1 MDNNKPAQGLQVRL
15 VGLTDPYKGHVF
27 VIDKE
32 EFIIGRTSS
41 CDLSM
46 SQSTISGRHAKIQ
59 KVGDHYEISDLQ
71 STNGTFLNG
80 LKVERKHLRSE
91 DKVKFDQFEFQ
102 FIDPADVGRTMIS
115 RPATADDIAKTMAR
129 DRAPLEAARP
139 QPVPAAAKKGSLLA
153 GVIVGLLVSFLIG
166 LVGNAVVVLLTTQ
179 QVGFSAQNFG
189 ALLKSIAFSYPVAHI
204 PQIWLKQNWSDWHT
218 IVSIGLIAL
227 AVLVGGILV
236 QAIGKRARAA
246 SALVFSLFYVIVAVL
261 LQFIILKFSIQSLP
275 VVYPSLGQRLTAWPN
290 FALAAGLFFAVVL
303 ILSFIGT
310 LFAKKS

>member
-1 MDNNKPAQGLQVRL
+1 MDNNKPGQAPQVRL
-15 VGLTDPYKGHVF
+15 VGLTDPYKGQVF

-32 EFIIGRTSS
+32 DFIIGRTSI

-115 RPATADDIAKTMAR
+115 RPAPDEIAKTMAR
-129 DRAPLEAARP
+129 DRAPLPATHLHPALAA
-139 QPVPAAAKKGSLLA
+139 VKKGSLLA

-166 LVGNAVVVLLTTQ
+166 LVGNAVMIYFSTQ
-179 QVGFSAQNFG
+179 QSGFSVKDFG
-189 ALLKSIAFSYPVAHI
+189 AILKDIALRYPSPHI
-204 PQIWLKQNWSDWHT
+204 PQVWLKQNWSDWRT
-218 IVSIGLIAL
+218 IVSLGLIAL
-227 AVLVGGILV
+227 AVIVGGILV

-246 SALVFSLFYVIVAVL
+246 SAFVFSLFYVIVAVL
-261 LQFIILKFSIQSLP
+261 IQLIIVKFQIRFVAGLYPQ
-275 VVYPSLGQRLTAWPN
+275 VVRGLSTWPD
-290 FALAAGLFFAVVL
+290 FALAVGLFFAVVFV
-303 ILSFIGT
+303 LSFIGT
-310 LFAKKS
+310 LFAKKK